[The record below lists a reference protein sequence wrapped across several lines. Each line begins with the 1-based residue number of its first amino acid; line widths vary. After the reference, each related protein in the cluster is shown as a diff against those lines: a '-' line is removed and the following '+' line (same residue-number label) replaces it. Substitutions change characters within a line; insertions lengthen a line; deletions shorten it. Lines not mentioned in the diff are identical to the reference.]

1 MQKLT
6 HTCSV
11 GQQVGDDNVG
21 GELPEVVCHLAQ
33 QQPPCQV
40 DQAHGHKEVAALLLA
55 VPQLQVV
62 LLNNFG
68 WVIDAL
74 LFCSAC

>member
-6 HTCSV
+6 HTCSI

-21 GELPEVVCHLAQ
+21 SELPEVVGHLAQ
-33 QQPPCQV
+33 QQLPCHI

-62 LLNNFG
+62 LLKQFWLG
-68 WVIDAL
+68 Y
-74 LFCSAC
+74 